1 MRKICELSRRGDINA
16 VAESIKGYYSDM
28 KKHPWHTIYEDIEKY
43 WDKEYPGKDVTD
55 TLMLLRNAV
64 FGAFDVLS
72 LSIAL
77 DFPTD
82 ELVKIFTNEA
92 NWKEGRKK
100 VRDRCIEA
108 VGDLVK
114 KRETR
119 YLIPSGL
126 KRDGIGFLVSGIE
139 DTELES
145 FRRTKP
151 KMKKR
156 SKKKEI
162 LELGPLEK
170 TKLGSKFLKEQMVM
184 ETQLEKGDPRIPSI
198 LEAYDRFLVELEI
211 DITSL
216 IPEPVPT
223 EQITLNGTPIDD
235 LEDRKDAPERKPREK
250 STQSPLTDFIEE
262 KPARSK
268 KKSKKSSKQRK
279 GRPKKS

>member
-1 MRKICELSRRGDINA
+1 MHRICELSRRGDINA
-16 VAESIKGYYSDM
+16 VAESIKGYYAN
-28 KKHPWHTIYEDIEKY
+28 KKTHPWHTIYGDIEKY
-43 WDKEYPGKDVTD
+43 WDKEYPRKDVTD

-77 DFPTD
+77 DIPTD
-82 ELVKIFTNEA
+82 ELVRLFTNEA
-92 NWKEGRKK
+92 NWKEGRRK

-108 VGDLVK
+108 VSELMK

-126 KRDGIGFLVSGIE
+126 RRDGIGFLVSEIE
-139 DTELES
+139 AAEFES
-145 FRRTKP
+145 FRRAKP

-184 ETQLEKGDPRIPSI
+184 ETQLEKGDQRIPSI
-198 LEAYDRFLVELEI
+198 LEAYDRFLVELEL

-235 LEDRKDAPERKPREK
+235 LEDRKDAPERKSREK

-268 KKSKKSSKQRK
+268 KKSKKSKQRK
-279 GRPKKS
+279 GRSKKN

>member
-1 MRKICELSRRGDINA
+1 
-16 VAESIKGYYSDM
+16 
-28 KKHPWHTIYEDIEKY
+28 
-43 WDKEYPGKDVTD
+43 
-55 TLMLLRNAV
+55 MLLRDAI

-77 DFPTD
+77 DITTD
-82 ELVKIFTNEA
+82 ELVMIFTNEA
-92 NWKEGRKK
+92 DWKEGRRK

-108 VGDLVK
+108 ITELVK

-126 KRDGIGFLVSGIE
+126 KREGMGFLVSEIE
-139 DTELES
+139 DAELES
-145 FRRTKP
+145 FRRAKP

-162 LELGPLEK
+162 LDLRALER

-198 LEAYDRFLVELEI
+198 LEAYDHFLVELEI
-211 DITSL
+211 DMSSL

-235 LEDRKDAPERKPREK
+235 IDDRKDAPERKTREK
-250 STQSPLTDFIEE
+250 ITQPPLTDFIEE

-268 KKSKKSSKQRK
+268 KKSKKSSTQKK
-279 GRPKKS
+279 GRAKKK